1 MDAIETLKQDVQE
14 GRISAER
21 LVDLVVAVQQQLQAT
36 QQQLEA
42 AKQLIEELKKQL
54 GGAGTTKLDEP
65 FSVRA
70 EETRQEAR
78 GKKKPQEKAEGAT
91 RSFQKHRKHRATHYT
106 RPRFSR
112 GSRAGCLSPGAPSAG
127 VAAGKRQSDADRLPN
142 LSRPEQSVW
151 QNPRRALP

>member
-70 EETRQEAR
+70 EEKRQEAR
-78 GKKKPQEKAEGAT
+78 GKKKAARKSRSGDAVVSKPAT
-91 RSFQKHRKHRATHYT
+91 RSLKPSEPSPFF
-106 RPRFSR
+106 PRESR
-112 GSRAGCLSPGAPSAG
+112 RVPVNWRTLGRCGGWKTA
-127 VAAGKRQSDADRLPN
+127 
-142 LSRPEQSVW
+142 E
-151 QNPRRALP
+151 RR